1 MFKENDFTGI
11 GEFACGLAKSSGAAE
26 AEAYLSKN
34 DEILIEVRDGLV
46 ETMKLAQEQ
55 GLGLRVMLA
64 ERTGFA
70 FTTELT
76 MKAVREIAKQAIA
89 NARATVGDPYRKFL
103 PPSPTYPAL
112 DLYDS
117 AIINSSIND
126 KIKLAQTLEEEAKA
140 CDSRVKIIESSSY
153 QDGQATVFL
162 VNTLGQKNIYR
173 SSYCGLSISLVAEE
187 GADQQTGFALDY
199 RLRFKELDPA
209 RLGREAA
216 VRATRM
222 LNAKPVTTRQV
233 PVILEPYVAVGFFG
247 LLGSALTAEAVQKG
261 RSFFGGKEGQK
272 IASEKINLIDDGLLP
287 DGLAT
292 APFDGEGVPASR
304 TVLIQGGVLEGFL
317 HNVYTAAKDNVH
329 STGNG
334 IRSSYKSTPEVGT
347 TNFFCEPGAASV
359 SAMIG
364 ELKEGFYV
372 TEVIGMHTAN
382 PISGDFS
389 VGAAGILIENGELTR
404 PVRGVAIAGNV
415 QELLLQVD
423 SVGNDLKF
431 FGGHGSPSIRV
442 ARMSV
447 GGH

>member
-1 MFKENDFTGI
+1 LFKENDFANI
-11 GEFACGLAKSSGAAE
+11 GEYACGLAKSSGVIE
-26 AEAYLSKN
+26 AEAYLSRN
-34 DEILIEVRDGLV
+34 DEIHIEVRDGLV

-64 ERTGFA
+64 GRAGFA

-76 MKAVREIAKQAIA
+76 REAIQEIVKQAIA
-89 NARATVGDPYRKFL
+89 NARATVEDPYRKL
-103 PPSPTYPAL
+103 PPPSPAYPEL
-112 DLYDS
+112 DLFDS
-117 AIINSSIND
+117 TIIDSSITE
-126 KIKLAQTLEEEAKA
+126 KIKLAQTLEEAAKA

-187 GADQQTGFALDY
+187 GTDQQTGFAMDY
-199 RLRFKELDPA
+199 RLRLKGLNPLQ
-209 RLGREAA
+209 LGQEAA
-216 VRATRM
+216 ARATRM
-222 LNAKPVTTRQV
+222 LGAKPVTTRQV
-233 PVILEPYVAVGFFG
+233 PVILEPYVAVGFFN

-261 RSFFGGKEGQK
+261 RSFFRGKEGQK
-272 IASEKINLIDDGLLP
+272 VASEKINLIDDGLLP

-304 TVLIQGGVLEGFL
+304 TVLIQGGVLKGFL
-317 HNVYTAAKDNVH
+317 YNVYTAAKDNVA

-334 IRSSYKSTPEVGT
+334 IRSSFRSTPEVGT
-347 TNFFCEPGAASV
+347 SNFFCEPGDTLV
-359 SAMIG
+359 KTMIG

-389 VGAAGILIENGELTR
+389 MGATGILIENGELTR
-404 PVRGVAIAGNV
+404 PVRGVAIAGNI
-415 QELLLQVD
+415 QELLQQVD

-442 ARMSV
+442 AQMSV